1 MGNNHRQSRVA
12 QEPSIDRR
20 TVMKASAALGTLAL
34 SGATFGATGVK
45 ALPDGPEADED
56 TVALQMFHREW
67 TEIESRIPD
76 VADSGFDAIWV
87 QQPAEMKLD
96 WNDLTYD
103 GTMGFYDEVG
113 PYGHRD
119 PHPPIG
125 YQPVDL
131 RNFDSSL
138 GTEDELESLIE
149 TAHEHDIEV
158 IVDTVLNHMAD
169 PVGPDGR
176 IDWPQ
181 FDENEHFHNNG
192 TLGDDCRVDGEA
204 ANYECDL
211 LGLPSLDIEHPEVQ
225 SAHEAYIEKI
235 ASLGADGLR
244 YDAAAHVW
252 PWYFA
257 ENVNP
262 LADDLDLWRVAEV
275 WEESDIDRLLE
286 WADTG
291 MTVFDFPLHAAIS
304 DAFEN
309 GSMENLSQNAAPGV
323 AHRDPSVAVTFVQN
337 HDAVGPGV
345 QPTDDA
351 QTVPEGRAVELAE
364 AFILAYAGMPMLYRS
379 GPEEYHELEDEE
391 LSTLVT
397 ISKEFAHG
405 EVIDR
410 DVGIDHYVFERE
422 GNLLTGIN
430 KGGQPRSVAVDSS
443 WANTV
448 LVDATGTGDDI
459 EVDSSGKITVEIP
472 AEGYV
477 MYVEDADSIPAE
489 RGVSFDSLEYTV
501 DEAESVDIGVTAS
514 AGDEPLT
521 ADVTLAVDGT
531 EEATQSVDLD
541 TESSTAVE
549 FELGT
554 ADLDDGEYDLKVA
567 IPDDSDTATLLVGS
581 EADGGD
587 LTLRTTVDVGY
598 GQSVYFTGS
607 TDELTDWG
615 GGIEGTWSEGNVW
628 EVTIADPGEFE
639 WKTRRGPSGETGDVW
654 ERGDNHDHTDLEP
667 SHQGWADDD

>member
-1 MGNNHRQSRVA
+1 
-12 QEPSIDRR
+12 
-20 TVMKASAALGTLAL
+20 MKASAALGTLAL
-34 SGATFGATGVK
+34 SGATLGATGVQ

-96 WNDLTYD
+96 WDDLTYD

-125 YQPVDL
+125 YQPIDL

-138 GTEDELESLIE
+138 GTEGELESLIE

-158 IVDTVLNHMAD
+158 IVDTVLNHMANPD
-169 PVGPDGR
+169 GPDGR

-181 FDENEHFHNNG
+181 FEADKHFHNNG
-192 TLGDDCRVDGEA
+192 TLGDDCQVDGEA

-211 LGLPSLDIEHPEVQ
+211 LGLPSLDVEHPEVQ

-235 ASLGADGLR
+235 AGLGADGLR

-252 PWYFA
+252 PWYME
-257 ENVNP
+257 ENINP
-262 LADDLDLWRVAEV
+262 LADDLGLWRVAEV
-275 WEESDIDRLLE
+275 WDEGDVDGLLE

-291 MTVFDFPLHAAIS
+291 MTVFDFPFYSAIS

-323 AHRDPSVAVTFVQN
+323 VHRDPSVAVTFVQN

-379 GPEEYHELEDEE
+379 GPEEYHELEDDE
-391 LSTLVT
+391 LSTLVAV
-397 ISKEFAHG
+397 SNEFAQG

-410 DVGIDHYVFERE
+410 DVGIDHYVFERD
-422 GNLLTGIN
+422 GNLLAGIN
-430 KGGQPRSVAVDSS
+430 KGGQTESVTVESGWSD
-443 WANTV
+443 TV
-448 LVDATGTGDDI
+448 LVDATGNGDDL
-459 EVDSSGKITVEIP
+459 EVGATGEVTVEIP

-477 MYVEDADSIPAE
+477 MYVDDADSIPAE
-489 RGVSFDSLEYTV
+489 RGISFESTEYAI
-501 DEAESVDIGVTAS
+501 DGGESVDIDVTAS
-514 AGDEPLT
+514 AGKEALA

-531 EEATQSVDLD
+531 DAATESVDID
-541 TESSTAVE
+541 AGSSVSVSFDVE
-549 FELGT
+549 T
-554 ADLDDGEYDLKVA
+554 ADLADGEYDLEVT
-567 IPDDSDTATLLVGS
+567 IPDDSDTATLVVGG
-581 EADGGD
+581 EADDGE

-598 GQSVYFTGS
+598 GQSVYFSGS
-607 TDELTDWG
+607 ADELTDWG
-615 GGIEGTWSEGNVW
+615 GGIEGTWSAGNVW
-628 EVTIADPGEFE
+628 EVTIDDPGEFE
-639 WKTRRGPSGETGDVW
+639 WKTRRGPSDATGDVW
-654 ERGDNHDHTDLEP
+654 ERGDNHNHTDLEVD
-667 SHQGWADDD
+667 HQGWTDDA